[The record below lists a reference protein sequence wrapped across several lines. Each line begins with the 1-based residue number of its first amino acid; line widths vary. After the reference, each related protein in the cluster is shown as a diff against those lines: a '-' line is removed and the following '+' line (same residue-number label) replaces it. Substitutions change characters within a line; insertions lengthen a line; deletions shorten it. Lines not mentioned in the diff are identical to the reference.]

1 MSKMLAQ
8 SGKIG
13 NVEIKNRMVMAP
25 MGDLTANSDGTV
37 SDTSI
42 AYYGARA
49 KGGIGLIITGIVRIN
64 NTDGTAGPNQL
75 SLADDSYIPG
85 FKTLVDEIHKY
96 GSKVFVQ
103 IQHSG
108 RQGVAAFTGS
118 DHLLAPSA
126 IPSVVMKQPT
136 KAMTKEQIKTT
147 IGQFGDAARRAMEAG
162 ADGVEIHGA
171 HGYLINQFLSPFS
184 NKRDDEYGGS
194 FDNRMRFMREII
206 QDVFEKTQRKIA
218 VSVRLSVDEF
228 LKEVGVTEPYIDLPE
243 GIKIA
248 KACEAEGVDAINV
261 SCGTYESMNLAIE
274 PISVPQG
281 WRRDFIKAVK
291 DEISLPVIAVSK
303 FREPAMAEQFLQEG
317 ILDFASFGRPLL
329 ADPDFPAKALAGE
342 DDKIRNCIS
351 CLFCFEELNK
361 GSQVVCAVNPLTGF
375 EVKYPEREK
384 TDGVKKVVII
394 GAGPAGLIA
403 AEALS
408 RHGHEVILFE
418 KADGIGGQVR
428 IGKNPPKKDDLN
440 YLVDYYEKRIKE
452 LGIELH
458 LNEEADPESVKAMNP
473 DAVLVAVGAK
483 PIVPKIPG
491 VDGKNVYSVEQILSG
506 EADLKNKTIAVV
518 GSGLTGLET
527 AELLQESGNKTI
539 IVEMLEELAPGAYA
553 QNLLDVTS
561 RLGKDKT
568 EYLTSHKLVGIEDKS
583 IMMENV
589 KTKDTVER
597 EVDAVVLSV
606 GYRADQA
613 LLDSFADVAPFVRTV
628 GDARAVSNI
637 GMAVRSG
644 YEVAYGIN

>member
-8 SGKIG
+8 AGKIG
-13 NVEIKNRMVMAP
+13 NVDIKNRMVMAP

-49 KGGIGLIITGIVRIN
+49 KGGIGLIITGIIRIN

-96 GSKVFVQ
+96 GTKIFVQ

-108 RQGVAAFTGS
+108 RQGVAAFTGT
-118 DHLLAPSA
+118 DHVLAPSA
-126 IPSVVMKQPT
+126 IPSAVMKQPT

-147 IGQFGDAARRAMEAG
+147 IDQFGDTARRAMEAG

-194 FDNRMRFMREII
+194 FDNRMRFLREII
-206 QDVFEKTQRKIA
+206 HDVFEKTQRKIA

-291 DEISLPVIAVSK
+291 DEVSLPVIAVSK

-317 ILDFASFGRPLL
+317 VMDFASFGRPLL

-361 GSQVVCAVNPLTGF
+361 GSQVVCAVNPITGF
-375 EVKYPEREK
+375 E
-384 TDGVKKVVII
+384 
-394 GAGPAGLIA
+394 
-403 AEALS
+403 
-408 RHGHEVILFE
+408 
-418 KADGIGGQVR
+418 
-428 IGKNPPKKDDLN
+428 
-440 YLVDYYEKRIKE
+440 
-452 LGIELH
+452 
-458 LNEEADPESVKAMNP
+458 
-473 DAVLVAVGAK
+473 
-483 PIVPKIPG
+483 
-491 VDGKNVYSVEQILSG
+491 
-506 EADLKNKTIAVV
+506 
-518 GSGLTGLET
+518 
-527 AELLQESGNKTI
+527 
-539 IVEMLEELAPGAYA
+539 
-553 QNLLDVTS
+553 
-561 RLGKDKT
+561 
-568 EYLTSHKLVGIEDKS
+568 
-583 IMMENV
+583 
-589 KTKDTVER
+589 TK
-597 EVDAVVLSV
+597 
-606 GYRADQA
+606 
-613 LLDSFADVAPFVRTV
+613 
-628 GDARAVSNI
+628 
-637 GMAVRSG
+637 
-644 YEVAYGIN
+644 